1 MARGKDT
8 MVRENVREEVTVSD
22 GLQLGRT
29 TMDQTEVRTVEEEVT
44 QLKEENEKVSG
55 LRNMNCQVSSGCA
68 CLEDIWIMF

>member
-1 MARGKDT
+1 

-55 LRNMNCQVSSGCA
+55 LRNMNCQVSSR
-68 CLEDIWIMF
+68 